1 MHMNEQE
8 IDQGQKTF
16 RAVYNIIL
24 HSDTEDSNLKSKV
37 STPLK

>member
-1 MHMNEQE
+1 MNEQE